1 MRLLAVCVGA
11 VAPLRVRG
19 PRGVPT
25 EVASGIVKTA
35 VSTLERPEPVSVS
48 ALGLAGDEQADPSVH
63 GGLDKAVYL
72 YPHEHYPVWSNL
84 RAQAGLD
91 AVLAPGALGENLL
104 VQGLLETAVYVGDRL
119 AIGDVVLCVESA
131 RQPCYKFNAR
141 MGFAHASKMMV
152 QSGYTGFYCSVVRQG
167 KLTAGDPI
175 LIQPGDR
182 VVTVEQSHR
191 IRNRG
196 RPDRSG

>member
-1 MRLLAVCVGA
+1 MRLLAACVGV

-19 PRGVPT
+19 PGGAPV
-25 EVASGIVKTA
+25 EAASAIVKTA
-35 VSTLERPEPVSVS
+35 VSSLERPASV
-48 ALGLAGDEQADPSVH
+48 AVGPLGLAGDEQADPSVH

-72 YPHEHYPVWSNL
+72 YPHEHYPLWRNL

-91 AVLAPGALGENLL
+91 AALEAGALGENLL
-104 VQGLLETAVYVGDRL
+104 VEGLLETAVCVGDRL
-119 AIGDVVLCVESA
+119 TIGEVLLCVESA
-131 RQPCYKFNAR
+131 RGPCYKFNAR

-167 KLTAGDPI
+167 KLAAGDPI
-175 LIQPGDR
+175 LIHPGDR

-191 IRNRG
+191 IRHRG